1 MIKRSGIEPI
11 AIIMMATNIGKK
23 RFFSF
28 LTIQPYTHIWKNSE
42 KIYDINGVSAMGSGV
57 GFSGVDF
64 TPRTM
69 II

>member
-11 AIIMMATNIGKK
+11 AIITMAASIGKK

-28 LTIQPYTHIWKNSE
+28 LTIQPYTHIWKNRE

-57 GFSGVDF
+57 GFSSVYY
-64 TPRTM
+64 TARTVM
-69 II
+69 I